1 MKQILIYFAILSS
14 VSVLCSN
21 GYGFAPSVNHV
32 DIKYYQ
38 DTCIIQGMLFNL
50 ITEEAPQEL
59 EAIIRNEKLEILG
72 GNTEKK
78 FRVIRYVFSILRYEK
93 YALVRNYGN
102 LISYPVIQ
110 SLKESVKGDRF
121 YFEDIIVV
129 DNKKEIQNNLVKPII
144 IERVK

>member
-1 MKQILIYFAILSS
+1 MILNTILV
-14 VSVLCSN
+14 VSVT
-21 GYGFAPSVNHV
+21 GYSFWHPNNPADLHLN
-32 DIKYYQ
+32 Q

-50 ITEEAPQEL
+50 ITEDAPQEL
-59 EAIIRNEKLEILG
+59 QAIIRNEKIEILTD
-72 GNTEKK
+72 GNQEKL
-78 FRVIRYVFSILRYEK
+78 RVIRYVFSIMRYEK

-129 DNKKEIQNNLVKPII
+129 DNKKEIRNNIVKPII